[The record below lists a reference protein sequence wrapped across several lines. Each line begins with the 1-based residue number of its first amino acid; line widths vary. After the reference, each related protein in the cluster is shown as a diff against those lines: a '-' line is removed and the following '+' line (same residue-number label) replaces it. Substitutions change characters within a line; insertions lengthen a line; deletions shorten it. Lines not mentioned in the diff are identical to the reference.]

1 MTRAA
6 FPLPETALEPSRAD
20 TSDRRPGLA
29 ARFLRRGILI
39 YQYLFAW
46 RPSPCRY
53 VPTCSTYAL
62 DAVEQHGAL
71 RGSWLAVR
79 RISRCHPWG
88 GHGFDP
94 VPARGHVPDRKSPR

>member
-1 MTRAA
+1 M
-6 FPLPETALEPSRAD
+6 SRA
-20 TSDRRPGLA
+20 TAVVPPAATTLENPSDETPRVRFA
-29 ARFLRRGILI
+29 ARVLRALILF
-39 YQYLFAW
+39 YQHLFAW

-62 DAVEQHGAL
+62 EAVDTHGAV

-88 GHGFDP
+88 GHGYDP
-94 VPARGHVPDRKSPR
+94 VPGRPDPSPRKPPR

>member
-6 FPLPETALEPSRAD
+6 LPLSAPSEAELSAEPRVSVPARIL
-20 TSDRRPGLA
+20 RGL
-29 ARFLRRGILI
+29 ILA
-39 YQYLFAW
+39 YQHLFAW

-62 DAVEQHGAL
+62 DAVEQHGAV
-71 RGSWLAVR
+71 RGGWLTVR

-94 VPARGHVPDRKSPR
+94 VPDRRPVPDRKPPR

>member
-1 MTRAA
+1 MTRATL
-6 FPLPETALEPSRAD
+6 PLGTATDTPSPD
-20 TSDRRPGLA
+20 GHPISLP
-29 ARFLRRGILI
+29 ARGLRRAILV

-71 RGSWLAVR
+71 RGGWLAVR

-94 VPARGHVPDRKSPR
+94 VPARRPVPDRKPPR